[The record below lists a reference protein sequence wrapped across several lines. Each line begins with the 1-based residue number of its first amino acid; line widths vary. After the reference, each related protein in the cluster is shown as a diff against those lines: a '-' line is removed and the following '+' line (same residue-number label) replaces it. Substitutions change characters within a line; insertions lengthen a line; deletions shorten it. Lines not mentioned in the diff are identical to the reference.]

1 MKTNIQNHR
10 ETIRKKNETKNAKKT
25 NKIYKKFENKIGT
38 GEIEGDKVTRTST
51 PSSAGW
57 VPCGGTCSLGFKSS
71 T

>member
-38 GEIEGDKVTRTST
+38 GEIGDNSIII
-51 PSSAGW
+51 
-57 VPCGGTCSLGFKSS
+57 
-71 T
+71 